1 MLPGIYAGS
10 VSNLTQAE
18 DFAPRK
24 RPRIDNV
31 SRCKDS
37 TSCGFFTTF
46 DGMCGRGRQGP
57 LSVSH
62 PFAVTCDENAGGKV
76 PTARRL
82 QIGIGSTAEVF
93 RLVTS
98 VSACTL
104 FS

>member
-1 MLPGIYAGS
+1 M
-10 VSNLTQAE
+10 
-18 DFAPRK
+18 
-24 RPRIDNV
+24 
-31 SRCKDS
+31 
-37 TSCGFFTTF
+37 
-46 DGMCGRGRQGP
+46 
-57 LSVSH
+57 
-62 PFAVTCDENAGGKV
+62 TCDENDGGKV